1 MDVIVREGTLF
12 SWEGEGVG
20 GVGEFWNFFSK
31 RSVGP
36 PMHFNKK
43 NS

>member
-12 SWEGEGVG
+12 SWEGEGGWGWGILV
-20 GVGEFWNFFSK
+20 FFSK